1 MNKILHVS
9 TDTNTTSLRNRNS
22 LHQIALKELEDQ
34 ITSLISESN
43 FGIVTTNDTG
53 HCLDINGEA
62 MKLIGCI
69 SNDPFEIQLNNDL
82 FLKQNWESL
91 RESIEKIHSENL
103 DRCDVLLPTREGNTV
118 YLSILS
124 RKIKIKGKE
133 KFVRRSIFFQSQ
145 VNFYKSISQDISSIA
160 FQADVGIC
168 ISDEQG
174 SIILANKEFQRL
186 IQCDQDLL
194 RGKNILQF
202 FEVFKEDLGSEDNP
216 NNKIFLENWNG
227 EVKRIKSDGY
237 EFNGWLRST
246 TVSAFGDVKK
256 YHVIFLNDI
265 TELRQSRKKIYDLA
279 YFDSLTHL
287 PNRRKLFDRISRLL
301 ESMQRSHL
309 NAAVLFIDLDNFK
322 VINDSKGHAV
332 GDKLLIEASKRL
344 CEAVREFD
352 TVARLG
358 GDEFVV
364 LLTEL
369 DGNNKKAF
377 NQASIIGNKILSS
390 LADRYLIEDLTLTCS
405 ASIGIAVFNGF
416 DTTDDILKHA
426 DMAMYQAKRKGR
438 NSICFFDLELK
449 RIVTDYANLEQ
460 SLSRALELN
469 QLEIYFQPI
478 VTTEGVITR
487 AEVLLRWNHP
497 TRGLIS
503 PIDFIGIAEES
514 GLVVPIGIWVL
525 EKTCEQLSQWKSIP
539 FLKEIQLSVNVSSR
553 QFKDHEFINKFTN
566 LIELFNI
573 NPSLLKLELT
583 ETAVYN
589 PVEAT
594 SIMATINA
602 LGVKFSLDDFGT
614 GYSSLSSLTRLPLHQ
629 IKIDRTFIDHMFID
643 SKDNAVVK
651 TIIALAKNLGLEI
664 VAEGIENLE
673 QWNVLSELG
682 CDLFQGY
689 FFSLP
694 LTKLDFQTLI
704 EKSCRKTAS

>member
-34 ITSLISESN
+34 ITSLISDSN

-69 SNDPFEIQLNNDL
+69 STDPFEIQLNNDL

-103 DRCDVLLPTREGNTV
+103 DRFDVLLPTREGNTV

-145 VNFYKSISQDISSIA
+145 VNFDKSLSQDISSIA

-390 LADRYLIEDLTLTCS
+390 LADRYVIEDLTLTCS

-514 GLVVPIGIWVL
+514 GLVVPIGIWVI
-525 EKTCEQLSQWKSIP
+525 EKTCEQLSQWKNIP

-594 SIMATINA
+594 SIMAKINA

-689 FFSLP
+689 FFSPP